1 MSIEKKQN
9 NWLLVSLFPLRLIHH
24 CTAKNL
30 INFEHTVVSEV
41 KSVTLHEHGIKGG

>member
-9 NWLLVSLFPLRLIHH
+9 NWLLVSLFPLRLI
-24 CTAKNL
+24 TAKNL